1 MAEQTH
7 PTRIGAFVV
16 GAIALVLCAV
26 LLWGSKALFERKY
39 PYVCYFPGT
48 VTGLSKGA
56 PVKYR
61 GVDVGTVKDIKVRF
75 RQAPDDKRIP
85 VFIELW
91 GKRVRELGGA
101 EPGPA
106 MVTELAARGVR
117 ARLAFVSLVTGV
129 AYVSLDEVP
138 DSPPPVYSELPG
150 RGAIPEI
157 PTMPTELEEFSK
169 AVSALLSNL
178 SSTDFKGMADSVSD
192 TMKGVN
198 DVVASEDLHAA
209 VAHLPRLMA
218 ALNRLAGT
226 LNTDAD
232 KAGEVVEEA
241 RGALAALH
249 DTLVSAQGVV
259 SPQAPLS
266 VDLSVALSDVDKAAI
281 AVRELADFLRRN
293 PHSIVA
299 GTKPKDHRR

>member
-7 PTRIGAFVV
+7 PIRIGAFVV

-26 LLWGSKALFERKY
+26 LIWGSKSLFERKY
-39 PYVCYFPGT
+39 PYVCYFSGS
-48 VTGLSKGA
+48 VIGLSKGA
-56 PVKYR
+56 AVKYR
-61 GVDVGTVKDIKVRF
+61 GVDVGVVKDIKVRF
-75 RQAPDDKRIP
+75 RQAPDDTRIP

-91 GKRVRELGGA
+91 GKRLQELGAA
-101 EPGPA
+101 EPAPA
-106 MVTELAARGVR
+106 RVTELAARGVR
-117 ARLAFVSLVTGV
+117 ARLAVTSLVTGV

-157 PTMPTELEEFSK
+157 PTVPTELEEFSK
-169 AVSALLSNL
+169 AVSAVLANL
-178 SSTDFKGMADSVSD
+178 SATDFKGTADAVSD

-198 DVVASEDLHAA
+198 DVVASNDLRAA

-232 KAGEVVEEA
+232 KAGDVVEEA
-241 RGALAALH
+241 RGALAALK
-249 DTLVSAQGVV
+249 DTLASAQGVV

-299 GTKPKDHRR
+299 GTKPRDHRR